1 MIQITDNAVEQQLM
15 PLFRLGFRPFFL
27 AGSIFSAVSILL
39 WILLLNGVITL
50 PSQLPPTL
58 WHAHEM
64 LFGFTGAIILGF
76 LLTAVQNW
84 TGSPGLKGRKLIGLF
99 TIWLCARITLFVL
112 PSQWLWFAFIL
123 EISWMP
129 IAAILL
135 ATAII
140 SAEQWKNLFFA
151 PLLMIMS
158 LLNAISLISM
168 QSYHYVMAQ
177 QAIWCML
184 FLVLFMIAVMG
195 GRVIPFFTA
204 KGTNTEKTAS
214 ILILEYLS
222 LAPLLFLA
230 VLTWFP
236 SINVLSAPLALL
248 AGSANLLRLCR
259 WKPLITFPVPLLWSL
274 HLSYFLLSIGLILYG
289 LSLFFPSVNSTSMIH
304 LAVIG
309 GAGGIILSMIS
320 RVSLGHTGRS
330 LNTVKWMN
338 IAFIATAL
346 SAIAR
351 VILPYLMPHNPMLTY
366 TISGLLWVSA
376 FTLFVIF
383 YARILLSPRLD
394 NRPG

>member
-27 AGSIFSAVSILL
+27 AGSIFSALSILL
-39 WILLLNGVITL
+39 WILLLNGLITL
-50 PSQLPPTL
+50 PSQLPPPL

-84 TGSPGLKGRKLIGLF
+84 TGAPGLKGKKLLGLF
-99 TIWLCARITLFVL
+99 AIWLCARIALFAL
-112 PSQWLWFAFIL
+112 PPQWLWFAFIL

-135 ATAII
+135 AISII

-151 PLLMIMS
+151 PLLIIMS

-168 QSYHYVMAQ
+168 QSYQYVMAQ

-204 KGTNTEKTAS
+204 KGTNTEKTVS
-214 ILILEYLS
+214 ILAIEYLS
-222 LAPLLFLA
+222 LAPLLLLA

-236 SINVLSAPLALL
+236 TLNVFSAPLALL
-248 AGSANLLRLCR
+248 AGSANLIRLYR
-259 WKPLITFPVPLLWSL
+259 WKPLLTFPVPLLWSL
-274 HLSYFLLSIGLILYG
+274 HLSYFLLSTGLIFYG
-289 LSLFFPSVNSTSMIH
+289 LGLIVTSINSTSMVH
-304 LAVIG
+304 LSAIG
-309 GAGGIILSMIS
+309 GVGGIILSMIS
-320 RVSLGHTGRS
+320 RVSLGHTGRP
-330 LNTVKWMN
+330 LNTTKWMN
-338 IAFIATAL
+338 IAFIATAI
-346 SAIAR
+346 SATAR
-351 VILPYLMPHNPMLTY
+351 VILPYLLPQHPMLTY
-366 TISGLLWVSA
+366 TISGLLWISA
-376 FTLFVIF
+376 FTLFIIF